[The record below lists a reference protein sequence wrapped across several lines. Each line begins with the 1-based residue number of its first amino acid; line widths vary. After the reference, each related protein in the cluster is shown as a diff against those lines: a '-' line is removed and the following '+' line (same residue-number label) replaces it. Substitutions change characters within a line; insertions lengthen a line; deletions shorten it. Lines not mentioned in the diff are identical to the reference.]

1 MEMQDG
7 ISSFGAGRGEGKGLR
22 MRGRA
27 EGSCEAEGYLHAWIC
42 PCHEDPQ
49 SITLVHPCAPRG
61 PLCHA
66 AFLPQQQQPRARFLI
81 CTHEYP
87 QRLPQPSPGSSSVC
101 FKVSDGPMASTAQ

>member
-27 EGSCEAEGYLHAWIC
+27 EESWRAISMPGTAHAMRTHI
-42 PCHEDPQ
+42 
-49 SITLVHPCAPRG
+49 IALVHPCAPRR